1 MWVQF
6 PSSKGNSHVL
16 FEVFSSTLGIAS
28 DLFDSRSSPTW
39 FLWESCFSW
48 VFLGLRRALCCWPR
62 PWQGTFLASE
72 WTGTPNASPWAPRS
86 PRSIA
91 HEAEHFSAAM
101 GVSGSPLT
109 LVSPLTP
116 CSAGC
121 EAPGWDL
128 EEKQSLVVLRSGFFL
143 SIGEKARAFL
153 LYSGEVRLLA
163 VAFITVRHGHAL
175 EADATLWQE
184 EPGTIL

>member
-1 MWVQF
+1 
-6 PSSKGNSHVL
+6 
-16 FEVFSSTLGIAS
+16 
-28 DLFDSRSSPTW
+28 
-39 FLWESCFSW
+39 
-48 VFLGLRRALCCWPR
+48 
-62 PWQGTFLASE
+62 
-72 WTGTPNASPWAPRS
+72 
-86 PRSIA
+86 
-91 HEAEHFSAAM
+91 M

-163 VAFITVRHGHAL
+163 VAFITVHHGHAL